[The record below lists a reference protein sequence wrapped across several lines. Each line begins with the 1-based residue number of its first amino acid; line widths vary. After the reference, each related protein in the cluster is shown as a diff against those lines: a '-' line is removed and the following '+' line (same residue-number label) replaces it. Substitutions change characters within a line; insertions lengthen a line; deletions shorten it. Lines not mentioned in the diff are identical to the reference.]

1 MGLQFMDIFKEWATE
16 YDATVTGHDEQYRE
30 VFAGYETMLN
40 EVVDQLEGRVMEF
53 GSGTG
58 NLSAKI
64 LERHELISV
73 EPSPEMRAVAAEK
86 LQLDIVD
93 GDFLNYPTDQQVD
106 TIVSSYAFHHLTDDE
121 KRTAIRSYVEHLDAP
136 RFVLLDTMFAS
147 QTAKRDIL
155 DWAEANGYTD
165 LLEDL
170 NREFYPYTQTIQAM
184 LEANGYT
191 VTLTQKNK
199 FVWLVVATKQSGGTQ
214 S

>member
-1 MGLQFMDIFKEWATE
+1 MGLQFMDIFKEWASE

-30 VFAGYETMLN
+30 VFAGYETMLH

-121 KRTAIRSYVEHLDAP
+121 KRTGIRSYVEHLDAP

-147 QTAKRDIL
+147 PTAKRDIL

>member
-1 MGLQFMDIFKEWATE
+1 MGLQFMDIFKEWASD

-30 VFAGYETMLN
+30 VFAGYETMLS

-64 LERHELISV
+64 LERHELIPV
-73 EPSPEMRAVAAEK
+73 EPSPEMRAIAAEK

-93 GDFLNYPTDQQVD
+93 GDFLNYPTNQSID

-121 KRTAIRSYVEHLDAP
+121 KRTAIRSYVERLDAP

-147 QTAKRDIL
+147 QSAKRDIL
-155 DWAEANGYTD
+155 DWAETNGYTD

>member
-1 MGLQFMDIFKEWATE
+1 MDIFKEWASE
-16 YDATVTGHDEQYRE
+16 YDAAVTGHDEQYRE
-30 VFAGYETMLN
+30 VFAGYETMLG

-53 GSGTG
+53 GIGTG
-58 NLSAKI
+58 NLSARI
-64 LERHELISV
+64 LERHDLIPV
-73 EPSPEMRAVAAEK
+73 EPSPEMRAVATEK

-93 GDFLNYPTDQQVD
+93 GDFLNYPTDKSVD

-199 FVWLVVATKQSGGTQ
+199 FVWLVVATKQTGGTQ

>member
-1 MGLQFMDIFKEWATE
+1 MGLQFMDIFKEWASD

-30 VFAGYETMLN
+30 VFAGYETMLG

-86 LQLDIVD
+86 LKLDIVD
-93 GDFLNYPTDQQVD
+93 GDFLRYPTEQTVD
-106 TIVSSYAFHHLTDDE
+106 TVVSSYAFHHLTDDE
-121 KRTAIRSYVEHLDAP
+121 KRMAIRSYVEQLDAP

-147 QTAKRDIL
+147 QAAKREIL
-155 DWAEANGYTD
+155 DWAEANGYND

-191 VTLTQKNK
+191 VTLSQKNK
-199 FVWLVVATKQSGGTQ
+199 FVWLVVATKQTGGTQ